1 MTLYTCKLK
10 DPQTG
15 VHHWHFRGTTEEV
28 DMVESRFLRKFQS
41 KNPQVVSSKE
51 LNDGTERRE
60 LAYYD

>member
-15 VHHWHFRGTTEEV
+15 VHHWHVRGSPEEV
-28 DMVESRFLRKFQS
+28 DLAESRFLREFQS